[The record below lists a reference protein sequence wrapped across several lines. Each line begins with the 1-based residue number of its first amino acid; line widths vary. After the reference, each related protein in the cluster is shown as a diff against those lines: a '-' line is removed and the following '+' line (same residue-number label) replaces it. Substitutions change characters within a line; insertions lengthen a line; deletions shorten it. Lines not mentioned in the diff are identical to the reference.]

1 MCNPPGRAASLARLA
16 EGATA
21 PPPTPAP
28 LFFIYY
34 PPDPPIFCNWS
45 AGWARLGGTARARGG
60 GRAWPGRG
68 ACVRLP
74 PAHPAPP
81 APAGQNLEPG
91 GDRAGCPRC
100 SRLASLLTGA
110 ALFLLPFFFFS
121 SPPFRSKGKIYIE
134 KGGEGKD
141 RKQAPSPSAARSP
154 LHSTP
159 KRAIASARQF
169 FTKVIQ
175 PLD

>member
-1 MCNPPGRAASLARLA
+1 M

-21 PPPTPAP
+21 PPPTPAH
-28 LFFIYY
+28 LFFIYCSLPAH
-34 PPDPPIFCNWS
+34 PPFSCNCS

-81 APAGQNLEPG
+81 APAGQNLDPG
-91 GDRAGCPRC
+91 GDSAGCPRC
-100 SRLASLLTGA
+100 SRLPSLLAGA
-110 ALFLLPFFFFS
+110 ALFLLPFYFFFF
-121 SPPFRSKGKIYIE
+121 PPFGQKEKIYIE

-141 RKQAPSPSAARSP
+141 RKQAPSPCAARSP